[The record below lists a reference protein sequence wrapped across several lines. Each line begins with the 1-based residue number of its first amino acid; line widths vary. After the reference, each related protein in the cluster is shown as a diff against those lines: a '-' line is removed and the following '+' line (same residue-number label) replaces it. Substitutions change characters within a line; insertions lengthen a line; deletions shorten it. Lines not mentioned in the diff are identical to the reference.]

1 MKQVFISC
9 KFDKESIAIARLLKS
24 KLKEYKINAIIS
36 DNPTSKSVAKRIRI
50 DIKESSALVAIVT
63 ENIPWIHNEI
73 GMAYANKIPIY
84 VLKNE
89 SVKSI
94 GLIPYVTSYQQFNKK
109 SPKSIEVSVTRISK
123 SLVNEVRFGDEFR
136 ATILKNF
143 KNKREELAYE
153 IGAHAG
159 GSQLFLLLLANDV
172 NPLFWEDYRKFY
184 EWQIKR
190 LLKEL
195 NKLKL

>member
-1 MKQVFISC
+1 MKQIFISC
-9 KFDKESIAIARLLKS
+9 KFDEESRAIARLLKS
-24 KLKEYKINAIIS
+24 KLKRYKINAIIS
-36 DNPTSKSVAKRIRI
+36 DNPSSKSVAERIRI

-63 ENIPWIHNEI
+63 ENISWVHNEI

-89 SVKSI
+89 SVKSK
-94 GLIPYVTSYQQFNKK
+94 GLIPYVTAYQQFNKE
-109 SPKSIEVSVTRISK
+109 SPKSVKESVTRISK
-123 SLVNEVRFGDEFR
+123 SLVNEVRFRDEFE
-136 ATILKNF
+136 ATILENF

-153 IGAHAG
+153 IGAHAAS
-159 GSQLFLLLLANDV
+159 SQLFLLLLMNDI
-172 NPLFWEDYRKFY
+172 NPLFWETYRKFH

-195 NKLKL
+195 NKLNL